1 MDCLP
6 IVKQRSEGIIYD
18 KVELA
23 VLIRK
28 HSHSERR
35 KDCERNSALLVLN
48 GFTLEQKSDQCRI

>member
-18 KVELA
+18 KVDLA

-35 KDCERNSALLVLN
+35 KDCERNSGL
-48 GFTLEQKSDQCRI
+48 